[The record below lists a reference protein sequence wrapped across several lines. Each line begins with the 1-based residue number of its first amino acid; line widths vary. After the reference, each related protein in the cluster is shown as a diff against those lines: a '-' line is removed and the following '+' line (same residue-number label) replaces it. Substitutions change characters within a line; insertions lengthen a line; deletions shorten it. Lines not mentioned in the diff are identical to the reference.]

1 MGVTVIMA
9 EEDTLLVES
18 LSILKEEQ
26 EVFMTRLPLL
36 SGASVSVEFLTV
48 QPSNLIKSS
57 THKRGDNHEWAWG

>member
-1 MGVTVIMA
+1 MRVTVITA

-48 QPSNLIKSS
+48 QPSSLIKSN
-57 THKRGDNHEWAWG
+57 THKRGDNHE